1 MKCKNYE
8 IVMRRQYQIRKMSYF
23 LYYVH
28 LNLPNRWFNSKIIVK
43 NDIPD
48 LVNLQK
54 ELLHDIIMNWDK
66 KLWLI
71 DKNQNG
77 VGRHLEFWE
86 LPNTLFLATNFR
98 FRLIQN
104 VYLIRFH
111 HKTFQE
117 KLHGIKLWS
126 PWFIDIQNGVR
137 SHLEFWELSNS
148 FFSN

>member
-66 KLWLI
+66 KL
-71 DKNQNG
+71 
-77 VGRHLEFWE
+77 
-86 LPNTLFLATNFR
+86 
-98 FRLIQN
+98 
-104 VYLIRFH
+104 
-111 HKTFQE
+111 
-117 KLHGIKLWS
+117 
-126 PWFIDIQNGVR
+126 
-137 SHLEFWELSNS
+137 
-148 FFSN
+148 